1 MSIDKNR
8 DFKIVEAIL
17 STDRN
22 DASIAYEAKYQAI
35 LDYFMGIDGVKGA
48 DEYSYDETALA
59 DEDWKAL
66 YEMVRDLRNEI
77 TKS

>member
-1 MSIDKNR
+1 
-8 DFKIVEAIL
+8 
-17 STDRN
+17 
-22 DASIAYEAKYQAI
+22 
-35 LDYFMGIDGVKGA
+35 MGIDGVKGA
-48 DEYSYDETALA
+48 DEYSYDETALT